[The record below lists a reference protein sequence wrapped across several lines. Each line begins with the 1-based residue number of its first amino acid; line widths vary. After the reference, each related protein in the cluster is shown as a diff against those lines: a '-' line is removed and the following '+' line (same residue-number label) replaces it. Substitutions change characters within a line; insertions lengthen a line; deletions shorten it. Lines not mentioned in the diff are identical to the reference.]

1 MAKKSEAAMKT
12 ISEAAGVLAMPQHV
26 LRFWE
31 SKFNQI
37 KPMKRAGGRRYY
49 RPDDIDLLRG
59 IQYFLHVQGYT
70 IKGLQKLIRESG
82 VRQVQDA
89 GRDLT
94 QGRLVSGV
102 PETMASPDVMAGASG
117 QGQLE
122 LGGIS
127 KAQKTVLSRSLKEL
141 TKLRDELRKA
151 ADA

>member
-1 MAKKSEAAMKT
+1 MAKKAETALKT
-12 ISEAAGVLAMPQHV
+12 ISEAAGTLDMPQHV

-31 SKFNQI
+31 SKFSQI

-82 VRQVQDA
+82 IRQVQDA
-89 GRDLT
+89 GCDLRD
-94 QGRLVSGV
+94 GRLISGV
-102 PETMASPDVMAGASG
+102 PETIASPEVMAGERN

-122 LGGIS
+122 LGGMS
-127 KAQKTVLSRSLKEL
+127 KTQKSTLSRSLKEL
-141 TKLRDELRKA
+141 SKLRDDLRKA